1 MGYSALTET
10 AMAIEII
17 ISEQYNPY
25 LNLAV
30 EQELVRSN
38 HPETVVMYLWK
49 NRQTVVIGKHQNP
62 YAECHVERL
71 LAEGGHL
78 MRRTTGGGAVY
89 HDTGNLNFSFV
100 AGKNLYQQEKQ
111 FMVIRKALE
120 SFGLETELSGRN
132 DILYQGRKF
141 SGNAFSS
148 GKENRLHHGTILIR
162 TDVEKLQ
169 RYLKEKPSKLQKHGV
184 ASVRSR
190 IINLS
195 EVAGITSENIIPPL
209 VEAFQQVYGEEAVS
223 RPFSSLCT
231 EGVLAYARQLEDP
244 DFLYGKWRQFQAR
257 YKGTFAW
264 GEAEIGVEVD
274 EALHRIRRVE
284 IATDCLFPE
293 TVEKIKGLLEN
304 ADSETMPD
312 YTAASEEERTIYN
325 DILHLIYA

>member
-1 MGYSALTET
+1 MS
-10 AMAIEII
+10 IEII
-17 ISEQYNPY
+17 VSEQYNPY

-62 YAECHVERL
+62 YAECHVEQL
-71 LAEGGHL
+71 LADGGHL

-120 SFGLETELSGRN
+120 HFGLETELSGRN

-195 EVAGITSENIIPPL
+195 EVADITSENIIPPL
-209 VEAFQQVYGEEAVS
+209 VEAFQQVYGEKAVLH
-223 RPFSSLCT
+223 PFSSLCT
-231 EGVLAYARQLEDP
+231 EEVLAYARQLEEP
-244 DFLYGKWRQFQAR
+244 DFLYGQWRQFQAR

-264 GEAEIGVEVD
+264 GEVEIGVEVD
-274 EALHRIRRVE
+274 EALHRIHRVD
-284 IATDCLFPE
+284 IATDCLRPD
-293 TVEKIKGLLEN
+293 TIEKARQLLN
-304 ADSETMPD
+304 QADAAAMPAFDADS
-312 YTAASEEERTIYN
+312 AEEETILN
-325 DILHLIYA
+325 DILQLVYA